1 MKASS
6 LELTSLG
13 WRWTNIWVE
22 GGVSYS
28 TIVALQM
35 LYKIFNKSVNI
46 PGSDTDNF
54 APRSVEQAHSIFYI
68 LQQYSTLTS

>member
-1 MKASS
+1 MVKAGS

-22 GGVSYS
+22 GVVSYS
-28 TIVALQM
+28 MIIALQTS
-35 LYKIFNKSVNI
+35 YKIFNKSVYI

-54 APRSVEQAHSIFYI
+54 APRRLHHEW
-68 LQQYSTLTS
+68 

>member
-6 LELTSLG
+6 LELTPLG
-13 WRWTNIWVE
+13 WRWTNIRVE

-28 TIVALQM
+28 TIVALQTSF
-35 LYKIFNKSVNI
+35 KIFNKSVYI

-54 APRSVEQAHSIFYI
+54 APSRLHRER
-68 LQQYSTLTS
+68 